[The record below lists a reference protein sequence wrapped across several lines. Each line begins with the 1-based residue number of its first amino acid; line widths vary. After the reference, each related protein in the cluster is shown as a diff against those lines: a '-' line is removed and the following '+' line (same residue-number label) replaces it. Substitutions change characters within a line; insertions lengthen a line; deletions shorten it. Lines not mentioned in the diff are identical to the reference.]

1 MGIEPDRDR
10 NSRASDGP
18 DDPGT
23 DLLTRDT
30 SMVLLELAW
39 LRMSVTVTWELAQ

>member
-1 MGIEPDRDR
+1 MEPDRDR
-10 NSRASDGP
+10 NSRASDGS

-39 LRMSVTVTWELAQ
+39 LRMSVTGPWELVQ